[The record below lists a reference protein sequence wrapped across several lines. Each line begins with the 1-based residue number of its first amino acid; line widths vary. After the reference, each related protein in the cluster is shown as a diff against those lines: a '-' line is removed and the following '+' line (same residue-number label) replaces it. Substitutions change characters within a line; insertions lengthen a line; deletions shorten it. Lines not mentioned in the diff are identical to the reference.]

1 MKCQELVSKLK
12 DNGIDIHEERFV
24 LGIDCHDC
32 GDRFE
37 KNNLGYVHIV
47 KGDRDNGKVYL
58 STENSVKSSLKIQS
72 LLLEISASFLEA
84 FFCGLCPHPPLVGE
98 AGKQHLTAS
107 RHTG

>member
-1 MKCQELVSKLK
+1 MRELTAA
-12 DNGIDIHEERFV
+12 ERKEYDKMI
-24 LGIDCHDC
+24 LG
-32 GDRFE
+32 
-37 KNNLGYVHIV
+37 L
-47 KGDRDNGKVYL
+47 YL

>member
-1 MKCQELVSKLK
+1 MKYMVRANVPFGP
-12 DNGIDIHEERFV
+12 DDTY
-24 LGIDCHDC
+24 DCEYSGVEHQ
-32 GDRFE
+32 
-37 KNNLGYVHIV
+37 L
-47 KGDRDNGKVYL
+47 YL